1 MNATTVPTGT
11 VVVDELRIRYTDSGA
26 DAPIIL
32 LTSPW
37 PESLFAF
44 RRVWPALA
52 RTARLVSIDLPGFGH
67 SEGRSDVFTPSAMGE
82 FLLRLSPSAGWA
94 RRIWSR
100 PTWAPAPPCSWPR
113 GTRTRS
119 GASWSEAARQPFRWR

>member
-1 MNATTVPTGT
+1 MNATSVPTGT
-11 VVVDELRIRYTDSGA
+11 VLVDELRIRYADSGA
-26 DAPIIL
+26 DGPVIL

-37 PESLFAF
+37 PESLLAF

-52 RTARLVSIDLPGFGH
+52 RTARLVSLDLPGFGH
-67 SEGRSDVFTPSAMGE
+67 SEGRADVFTPSAMGE
-82 FLLRLSPSAGWA
+82 FLIRFIAECKLGNRT
-94 RRIWSR
+94 WSR

-119 GASWSEAARQPFRWR
+119 GASWSAAARQPFRWR

>member
-1 MNATTVPTGT
+1 MTNATTFLTST
-11 VVVDELRIRYTDSGA
+11 VLVDGLRIRYADSGA

-52 RTARLVSIDLPGFGH
+52 RTARLVALDLPGFGH
-67 SEGRSDVFTPSAMGE
+67 SEGRPDVFTPSAMGD
-82 FLLRLSPSAGWA
+82 FLLRFIAERGLGTPHLV
-94 RRIWSR
+94 
-100 PTWAPAPPCSWPR
+100 APDVGATAAPPGS
-113 GTRTRS
+113 
-119 GASWSEAARQPFRWR
+119 